1 MIKLIALDLDGTL
14 LNSEKRVTPY
24 TRDVLRRAM
33 ARGVHVTLATGR
45 MIGGAAYF
53 GRQVGVNAPL
63 ICCNGGVV
71 QGMDAPEPLFLR
83 CLPQETV
90 CRLLTLCH
98 ARGWYANWYIGRE
111 IFVEHFDA
119 AYFHAYR
126 TAEDFKVRVAV
137 VERELP
143 GEIAAQQNTG
153 TSADLTPPGVTK
165 ALGLSFL
172 MEQYGLTPAEVMA
185 CGDADNDL
193 PMLRF
198 AGTAVVPEN
207 GLPEAKA
214 LATYHAASND
224 EDGIAKAIE
233 QLVLA

>member
-71 QGMDAPEPLFLR
+71 QGMDAPEPLFMR

-90 CRLLTLCH
+90 RRLLTL
-98 ARGWYANWYIGRE
+98 
-111 IFVEHFDA
+111 
-119 AYFHAYR
+119 
-126 TAEDFKVRVAV
+126 
-137 VERELP
+137 
-143 GEIAAQQNTG
+143 
-153 TSADLTPPGVTK
+153 
-165 ALGLSFL
+165 
-172 MEQYGLTPAEVMA
+172 
-185 CGDADNDL
+185 
-193 PMLRF
+193 
-198 AGTAVVPEN
+198 
-207 GLPEAKA
+207 
-214 LATYHAASND
+214 
-224 EDGIAKAIE
+224 
-233 QLVLA
+233 

>member
-63 ICCNGGVV
+63 ICCNGGVL
-71 QGMDAPEPLFLR
+71 QGMDAPEPLFMR
-83 CLPQETV
+83 CLPQGTV
-90 CRLLTLCH
+90 RRLLTLCH

-126 TAEDFKVRVAV
+126 TVEDFKVREVGDDFLSYTENVIQCVIRDLAGEVAPKVAV

-143 GEIAAQQNTG
+143 GEIAAQLHLSQG
-153 TSADLTPPGVTK
+153 TVRNYLSEAIGKLGV
-165 ALGLSFL
+165 G
-172 MEQYGLTPAEVMA
+172 
-185 CGDADNDL
+185 N
-193 PMLRF
+193 RI
-198 AGTAVVPEN
+198 
-207 GLPEAKA
+207 EAYR
-214 LATYHAASND
+214 LARQK
-224 EDGIAKAIE
+224 GW
-233 QLVLA
+233 L